1 MIRPIFMLKRIRSE
15 VFFFVASFLVALYFW
30 IVRRTNF
37 LIIDPPQKFHEPIDQ
52 NGTIIFAL
60 WHGEHFL
67 CPYLYRRGDKMSVLV
82 STHRDGEIVAR
93 TGFYAGFKAIR
104 GSGDHGRE
112 FVRKK
117 ALQAFATMVN
127 CLQEGSSSIILTADV
142 PKVSRVAGLG
152 IVKLA
157 KHSQRPIV
165 PAAIATSRRRRLAN
179 WDRTCISLPF
189 GRMVIA
195 RGEPIFVSPDAD
207 GDELEAARLAVQASL
222 DAVTERAYAL
232 ADRIQSDAVNSAASS
247 APGRG

>member
-1 MIRPIFMLKRIRSE
+1 MLKRIRSE
-15 VFFFVASFLVALYFW
+15 VFFELAGFVMALYFW
-30 IVRRTNF
+30 IVRRTNV
-37 LIIDPPQKFHEPIDQ
+37 LIVDPAQNFHQPIDQ

-93 TGFYAGFKAIR
+93 TGFWAGFKAIR

-112 FVRKK
+112 FVRKR

-127 CLQEGSSSIILTADV
+127 CLQNGSSSVILTADV

-157 KHSQRPIV
+157 KQSQRPIV
-165 PAAIATSRRRRLAN
+165 PAAVATSRRRRLAN
-179 WDRTCISLPF
+179 WDRTCINLPF
-189 GRMVIA
+189 GHMAIV
-195 RGEPIFVSPDAD
+195 RGEPLFVPADAD
-207 GDELEAARLAVQASL
+207 DTALEAARQAVQVSL
-222 DAVTERAYAL
+222 DAVTQRAYAL
-232 ADRIQSDAVNSAASS
+232 ADRDRSADHQSCGKLA
-247 APGRG
+247 GRDKG

>member
-1 MIRPIFMLKRIRSE
+1 MLRRIRSE
-15 VFFFVASFLVALYFW
+15 VFFSVASFLVALYFW

-52 NGTIIFAL
+52 NQTIIFAL

-127 CLQEGSSSIILTADV
+127 CLQKGSSSIILTADV

-179 WDRTCISLPF
+179 WDRTCINLPF

-207 GDELEAARLAVQASL
+207 GAELEAARMAVQASL

-232 ADRIQSDAVNSAASS
+232 ADRTRSDAVNSAASS